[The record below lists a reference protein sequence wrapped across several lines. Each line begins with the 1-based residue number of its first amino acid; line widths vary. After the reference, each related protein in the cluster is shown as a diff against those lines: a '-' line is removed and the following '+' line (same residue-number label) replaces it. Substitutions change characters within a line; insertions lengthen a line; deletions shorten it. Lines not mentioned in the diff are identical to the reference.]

1 MILLDSS
8 ILIDFFRKKEKK
20 NTLLF
25 ELTNQDKNLYI
36 STITYYEVGV
46 GNRKNHYE
54 FWNELTEYLTVL
66 PFDKVCS
73 DSAIEIYQELIK
85 KNELIDLADLF
96 IGATAITHNI
106 PLATLNKK
114 HFKRIKG
121 IELI

>member
-8 ILIDFFRKKEKK
+8 ILIDFFRKKLKK
-20 NTLLF
+20 NTLFF
-25 ELTNQDKNLYI
+25 ELSNQDTNLCI
-36 STITYYEVGV
+36 SSITYYEVGV
-46 GNRKNHYE
+46 GNRKTHFEY
-54 FWNELTEYLTVL
+54 WNELTEYLSIL

-96 IGATAITHNI
+96 IGATAIAHNI

>member
-54 FWNELTEYLTVL
+54 FWNEFTEYLTVL